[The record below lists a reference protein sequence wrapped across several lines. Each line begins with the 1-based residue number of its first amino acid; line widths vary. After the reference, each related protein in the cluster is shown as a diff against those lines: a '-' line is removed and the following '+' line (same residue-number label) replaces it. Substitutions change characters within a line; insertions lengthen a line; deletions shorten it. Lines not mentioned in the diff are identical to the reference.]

1 MPPTRRHLLGTG
13 LIGAG
18 AAALSGCGTAT
29 GPGSGGPRLLHA
41 VDVHPADY
49 PTVTAVKWMGEELGR
64 LTDGRLGI
72 RSFPSGQ
79 LGNEDDSI
87 GLARFQ
93 AIDIC
98 RVAAAALNNAFP
110 ETSLL
115 CLPYV
120 FRSVE
125 HMRAVVDG
133 EIGTRLLNVF
143 EGRGLVGLA
152 YYDAAPRSVYNVR
165 RPVYE
170 PADMRGLKI
179 RAPQSD
185 IFLDTVRAMGANPT
199 PLPFGAVFS
208 SLQPHL
214 IDGAENNWPSYQ
226 SSRQYEVARY
236 WSDTKH
242 LYSPDALLISK
253 ASMDALSPADRDLV
267 RDVARS
273 SVPLMRV
280 DWDKREAEARAA
292 VIAAGTQVNEVDT
305 DAFAR
310 AVEPV
315 NAKYTRG
322 AGLASLYEQITA
334 AG

>member
-1 MPPTRRHLLGTG
+1 MIPTRRRLLTG
-13 LIGAG
+13 GLAGAG
-18 AAALSGCGTAT
+18 AVALSGCGARTAPDGT
-29 GPGSGGPRLLHA
+29 RLLHA
-41 VDVHPADY
+41 ADVHPADY

-87 GLARFQ
+87 GLARYQ

-120 FRSVE
+120 FRSVG

-143 EGRGLVGLA
+143 EDRGLVGLA

-199 PLPFGAVFS
+199 PLTFGAVFS
-208 SLQPHL
+208 SLQTHL

-267 RDVARS
+267 RDVARR

-280 DWDKREAEARAA
+280 EWDKREAEARAA

>member
-1 MPPTRRHLLGTG
+1 MTPTRRRILGTG
-13 LIGAG
+13 LMGAG
-18 AAALSGCGTAT
+18 AAALSAC
-29 GPGSGGPRLLHA
+29 GSGAGSPGGGLRLLHA
-41 VDVHPADY
+41 ADVHPADY
-49 PTVTAVKWMGEELGR
+49 PTVHAVNWMGEELGR

-87 GLARFQ
+87 GLARYQ

-133 EIGTRLLNVF
+133 EIGTQLLNVF

-165 RPVYE
+165 RPVHE
-170 PADMRGLKI
+170 PADMKGLKI

-199 PLPFGAVFS
+199 PLTFGAVFS
-208 SLQPHL
+208 SLQTHL

-253 ASMDALSPADRDLV
+253 ASMDALTPADRDLV
-267 RDVARS
+267 RDVARR
-273 SVPLMRV
+273 SVPRMRV
-280 DWDKREAEARAA
+280 EWDRREAEARAA
-292 VIAAGTQVNEVDT
+292 VIAAGTLVNEVDMG
-305 DAFAR
+305 AFAR

-322 AGLASLYEQITA
+322 AGLASLYEQIVA

>member
-1 MPPTRRHLLGTG
+1 MIATRRRLLTG
-13 LIGAG
+13 GLAGAG
-18 AAALSGCGTAT
+18 AVALSGCGGRAT
-29 GPGSGGPRLLHA
+29 TGGTRLLHA
-41 VDVHPADY
+41 ADVHPADY

-72 RSFPSGQ
+72 RTFPSGQ

-87 GLARFQ
+87 GLARYQ

-125 HMRAVVDG
+125 HMRTVVDG

-143 EGRGLVGLA
+143 EDRGLVGLA
-152 YYDAAPRSVYNVR
+152 YYDAAPRSLYNVR
-165 RPVYE
+165 RPVFE
-170 PADMRGLKI
+170 PGDLKGLKI

-199 PLPFGAVFS
+199 PLTFGAVFS
-208 SLQPHL
+208 SLQTHL

-253 ASMDALSPADRDLV
+253 ASMDALTPGDRDRV
-267 RDVARS
+267 RDVARR

-280 DWDKREAEARAA
+280 EWDRREAEARAA
-292 VIAAGTQVNEVDT
+292 VIEAGTQVNAVDT
-305 DAFAR
+305 EAFAR

>member
-1 MPPTRRHLLGTG
+1 MTPTRRRLLGTG

-18 AAALSGCGTAT
+18 AAALSACGTGT
-29 GPGSGGPRLLHA
+29 GTGTDAGGPRLLHA
-41 VDVHPADY
+41 ADVHPADY

-120 FRSVE
+120 FHSVE

-133 EIGTRLLNVF
+133 DIGTQLLNVF

-170 PADMRGLKI
+170 PADMKGLKI

-199 PLPFGAVFS
+199 PLTFGAVFS
-208 SLQPHL
+208 SLQTHL

-226 SSRQYEVARY
+226 SSRQFEVARY
-236 WSDTKH
+236 WSDTRH
-242 LYSPDALLISK
+242 LY
-253 ASMDALSPADRDLV
+253 SPADRDLV
-267 RDVARS
+267 RDVARR
-273 SVPLMRV
+273 SVPLMRAE
-280 DWDKREAEARAA
+280 WDKREADARAA
-292 VIAAGTQVNEVDT
+292 VIAAGTQVNEVDLA
-305 DAFAR
+305 AFAR

-315 NAKYTRG
+315 NAKYTTG
-322 AGLASLYEQITA
+322 AGLKPLYDQITA
-334 AG
+334 AS